1 MTSFN
6 PLRIYFFSQC
16 YLRFCAVDYSLD
28 DLNDK
33 FIHLANNSIA
43 KNSDAFKTSQIKGNM
58 WHSDD
63 FIEHLKQETGTE
75 DTWYKNIQ
83 PRMKKI
89 VAWSLMCVQ
98 DMVQN
103 RPRSCELYGYDFMID
118 DQYNPMLIEVNSS
131 PAMDY
136 STKVTKSLVKHV
148 LPDSIK
154 VLLDREK
161 WCNKKLIKR
170 PGKKARSKNNTGMW
184 DLIYDA
190 PCSVTRSNTSLAAD
204 LQVSGKAMIVPKK
217 KKKRGA
223 PTLGAIPPRKTT
235 TVGNSGSGGSGSSS
249 HSNKMEINGSSP
261 NRSNNKDSVGYTG
274 AEVKNYYS
282 DSSNDDPLAS
292 CVDLY

>member
-1 MTSFN
+1 
-6 PLRIYFFSQC
+6 
-16 YLRFCAVDYSLD
+16 
-28 DLNDK
+28 
-33 FIHLANNSIA
+33 
-43 KNSDAFKTSQIKGNM
+43 
-58 WHSDD
+58 
-63 FIEHLKQETGTE
+63 
-75 DTWYKNIQ
+75 
-83 PRMKKI
+83 
-89 VAWSLMCVQ
+89 
-98 DMVQN
+98 
-103 RPRSCELYGYDFMID
+103 
-118 DQYNPMLIEVNSS
+118 
-131 PAMDY
+131 MDY

-190 PCSVTRSNTSLAAD
+190 PCSITRSNTSLAAD

-282 DSSNDDPLAS
+282 DNSNDDPLAS